1 MGLCKLI
8 ISDLDCFIPSSRQTL
23 DRHGRGNQSRVQEER
38 FQSRRRRGDFEE
50 MILSDEHEDTE
61 EGFLGTPTDRS
72 DTLGPEPF
80 DSIHK
85 INGETFSSI
94 KPLESVTPFGQRK
107 SKFVVQSTLNDL
119 PNVEN
124 VKKEHDHEISEDD
137 IIKRVQPSSRCSLVI
152 HGSQPE
158 PGCRFMYDKI
168 EDKFNFLENRI
179 RKHAT
184 TLVASGLFE
193 EPIDRTVASQKSVFA
208 VGMICCE
215 EEGRLKKKPVL
226 LQSSVE
232 HSGGQRVISSVSCEN
247 TKLSANVDL
256 VGQKN
261 RHLTN
266 GSDIRVQ
273 KQKIGVRVKGSILP
287 LEQWMLQIAEYHA
300 RTVVSEK
307 QKKTGFGGRSKT
319 GGDGCICYL
328 EHDRDQQNLEF
339 LGMKQVKEMSLVRC
353 VFDATS
359 SNDLTSGSYAVGF
372 SSTNFLIWNLMS
384 EAKVVQVPCGGWRR
398 PYAYYLGDVPE
409 IKNCFAFVKKT
420 AREKVLE
427 DYEKI
432 VEAAAK
438 QIKGCTEF
446 EKGVINEQKD
456 SEFVLLILQD

>member
-1 MGLCKLI
+1 
-8 ISDLDCFIPSSRQTL
+8 
-23 DRHGRGNQSRVQEER
+23 
-38 FQSRRRRGDFEE
+38 
-50 MILSDEHEDTE
+50 MITFRAMIVSVLS
-61 EGFLGTPTDRS
+61 
-72 DTLGPEPF
+72 
-80 DSIHK
+80 
-85 INGETFSSI
+85 
-94 KPLESVTPFGQRK
+94 
-107 SKFVVQSTLNDL
+107 
-119 PNVEN
+119 
-124 VKKEHDHEISEDD
+124 
-137 IIKRVQPSSRCSLVI
+137 
-152 HGSQPE
+152 
-158 PGCRFMYDKI
+158 
-168 EDKFNFLENRI
+168 
-179 RKHAT
+179 
-184 TLVASGLFE
+184 
-193 EPIDRTVASQKSVFA
+193 
-208 VGMICCE
+208 
-215 EEGRLKKKPVL
+215 LKKQALNEWERHTGSK
-226 LQSSVE
+226 
-232 HSGGQRVISSVSCEN
+232 
-247 TKLSANVDL
+247 A
-256 VGQKN
+256 KN
-261 RHLTN
+261 WKT
-266 GSDIRVQ
+266 S
-273 KQKIGVRVKGSILP
+273 VRVKGSILP

-300 RTVVSEK
+300 RTVVSVNCLKRPSIKVLKAEVAYFFARRSK
-307 QKKTGFGGRSKT
+307 KKTGFGGRSKVRT

-446 EKGVINEQKD
+446 EKGVINEKKD